1 MTTLLI
7 HSKSLTAMKKYIY
20 TILAVAATFSSC
32 SKGLDNNN
40 VNNDSKAITTIGA
53 TVESTRAV
61 VSSSDNTKVNWENGD
76 QLGVFG
82 TNGSS
87 VAKTLAYNLITGSG
101 STLGTFRNNSSDITA
116 ISAIMYPYQEYATWS
131 DSKLTCEVP
140 PVQTAVKGSFDK
152 NAAVMYSIG
161 NTTDVELD
169 YAVRFLKLTIGAE
182 DTGIHSITFSSP
194 STALSG
200 RVEVTTSGVAAVTN
214 QSLKSVT
221 LTAGKNQTFT
231 EGEYYI
237 AIVPGDIVTP
247 TISII
252 RYEDGHKAKE
262 YTKEGTGADLVFA
275 DGKNVKPVTV
285 DFSTINTATGREAVQ
300 LWAGGTYWAKT
311 NVGAN
316 APQESGRYF
325 AWGDIVGQTPS
336 GESFSPGFSTVP
348 TLVPANPAVLPLCYD
363 AAAANWNTAWRMPTG
378 GEDADA
384 EFNSLKSKAYYILV
398 TDYNHTGVDGYE
410 LTSKDSYSDNKLFLP
425 IAGNGHQTTYYDND
439 RIGDYWSNTRNPDK
453 TDVACHLYFNNYD
466 PAFNPAS
473 KDSERFRGFTVRA
486 VLQ

>member
-1 MTTLLI
+1 
-7 HSKSLTAMKKYIY
+7 MKKYIY
-20 TILAVAATFSSC
+20 AILAVAATFSSC
-32 SKGLDNNN
+32 SKGLEVNDNI
-40 VNNDSKAITTIGA
+40 NNDSKAITTIGA

-76 QLGVFG
+76 QLGVLG

-87 VAKTLAYNLITGSG
+87 VAKTLAYNLIAGSG

-116 ISAIMYPYQEYATWS
+116 ISAVMYPYQEYATWA
-131 DSKLTCEVP
+131 DSKLTCEIP

-161 NTTDVELD
+161 NTIDVELD
-169 YAVRFLKLTIGAE
+169 YAVRFLKLTIGAG
-182 DTGIHSITFSSP
+182 DDNIHSITIT
-194 STALSG
+194 STGTQLSG
-200 RVEVTTSGVAAVTN
+200 RAEITTSGIAAVSG

-237 AIVPGDIVTP
+237 AIMPSDIVTP

-252 RYEDGHKAKE
+252 RYEAGHIAKE
-262 YTKEGTGADLVFA
+262 YAKAGTGNLVFA

-300 LWAGGTYWAKT
+300 LWAGGTYWAT
-311 NVGAN
+311 FNVSTQN
-316 APQESGRYF
+316 IEPQESGIFY
-325 AWGDIVGQTPS
+325 AWGDIIGQTYNNEWS
-336 GESFSPGFSTVP
+336 GGGFNENNKP
-348 TLVPANPAVLPLCYD
+348 QLVPANPAVLPLCYD

-378 GEDADA
+378 GEDVNA
-384 EFNSLKSKAYYILV
+384 EFNALKSNTLQTLV
-398 TDYNHTGVDGYE
+398 WNYNSTGVSGFE
-410 LTSKDSYSDNKLFLP
+410 MTSTDSYFDNKLFLP
-425 IAGNGHQTTYYDND
+425 IAGNGHEGIYYHND
-439 RIGDYWSNTRNPDK
+439 SIGDYWSNTSNPDK
-453 TDVACHLYFNNYD
+453 TDCACHLFFNSSY
-466 PAFNPAS
+466 AFNPAS

>member
-1 MTTLLI
+1 
-7 HSKSLTAMKKYIY
+7 MKKYIY

-32 SKGLDNNN
+32 SKGLEVNDNI
-40 VNNDSKAITTIGA
+40 NNDSKAITTIGA

-76 QLGVFG
+76 QLGVLG
-82 TNGSS
+82 TNGSY
-87 VAKTLAYNLITGSG
+87 VAKTLAYDLIAGSG
-101 STLGTFRNNSSDITA
+101 STLGTFQNNSSDITA
-116 ISAIMYPYQEYATWS
+116 ISAIMYPYQEYATWA
-131 DSKLTCEVP
+131 DSKLTCEIP

-161 NTTDVELD
+161 HTIDVELG
-169 YAVRFLKLTIGAE
+169 YAVRFLKLTIGAG
-182 DTGIHSITFSSP
+182 DTDIHSITFSSP

-200 RVEVTTSGVAAVTN
+200 RVEVTTSGVAAVTD

-262 YTKEGTGADLVFA
+262 YYKDGSGNLVFA
-275 DGKNVKPVTV
+275 SGTNVKPVTV
-285 DFSTINTATGREAVQ
+285 DFSTIATATGREAVQ
-300 LWAGGTYWAKT
+300 LWEDGTYWAT
-311 NVGAN
+311 FNVSSTQN
-316 APQESGRYF
+316 IEPQESGIFY
-325 AWGDIVGQTPS
+325 AWGDVNGQTYVNGYGWS
-336 GESFSPGFSTVP
+336 GGGFYIYNNP
-348 TLVPANPAVLPLCYD
+348 QLVPADPAVLPLCYD

-378 GEDADA
+378 GEDVNA
-384 EFNSLKSKAYYILV
+384 EFNSLKSKANYTLV
-398 TDYNHTGVDGYE
+398 TNYNGKGVDGYE
-410 LTSKDSYSDNKLFLP
+410 LTSKDSYSANALFLP
-425 IAGNGHQTTYYDND
+425 IAGNGFEDRHFDDD
-439 RIGDYWSNTRNPDK
+439 RIGDYWSNTRNPDPDK
-453 TDVACHLYFNNYD
+453 TGCACHLYFNNYES
-466 PAFNPAS
+466 AFNPAS
-473 KDSERFRGFTVRA
+473 KDSERYRGFTVRA

>member
-1 MTTLLI
+1 
-7 HSKSLTAMKKYIY
+7 MKKYIY

-87 VAKTLAYNLITGSG
+87 EARTLAYNLITGSG
-101 STLGTFRNNSSDITA
+101 STLGTFQNNSSDITA
-116 ISAIMYPYQEYATWS
+116 ISAIMYPYQEYATWA

-161 NTTDVELD
+161 NTIDVELG
-169 YAVRFLKLTIGAE
+169 YAVRFLKLTIGAG

-200 RVEVTTSGVAAVTN
+200 RVEVTTSGVAAVTD

-262 YTKEGTGADLVFA
+262 YYKVGSGNLVFA
-275 DGKNVKPVTV
+275 DGTNVKPVTV
-285 DFSTINTATGREAVQ
+285 DFSTINAATGREAVQ
-300 LWAGGTYWAKT
+300 LWEDGTYWAT
-311 NVGAN
+311 FNVSTQN
-316 APQESGRYF
+316 IQPQESGIFY
-325 AWGDIVGQTPS
+325 AWGDIKGQTYNNGWS
-336 GESFSPGFSTVP
+336 NGGFSTTP
-348 TLVPANPAVLPLCYD
+348 QLVPANPAVLPLCYD

-384 EFNSLKSKAYYILV
+384 DFNSLGSKANYTPV
-398 TDYNHTGVDGYE
+398 SDYNGTKVKGYE
-410 LTSKDSYSDNKLFLP
+410 LTSKDSYSENKLFLP
-425 IAGNGHQTTYYDND
+425 SAGNGYYSIYYDNN
-439 RIGDYWSNTRNPDK
+439 RLGDYWSNTRNPDPDK
-453 TDVACHLYFNNYD
+453 TGCACHLYCNND
-466 PAFNPAS
+466 DEQLAFNPAS
-473 KDSERFRGFTVRA
+473 KESDRYRGYTVRA

>member
-1 MTTLLI
+1 
-7 HSKSLTAMKKYIY
+7 MKKYIY
-20 TILAVAATFSSC
+20 AILAVAATFSSC
-32 SKGLDNNN
+32 SKGLEVNDN

-87 VAKTLAYNLITGSG
+87 EARTFAYNLITGSG

-116 ISAIMYPYQEYATWS
+116 ISAIMYPYQEYATWA

-161 NTTDVELD
+161 NTIDVELE
-169 YAVRFLKLTIGAE
+169 YAVRFLKLTIGAG
-182 DTGIHSITFSSP
+182 DTDIHSITFSSP

-221 LTAGKNQTFT
+221 LTAGENQTFT

-252 RYEDGHKAKE
+252 RYEDGHTAKE

-275 DGKNVKPVTV
+275 SGKNVKPVTV
-285 DFSTINTATGREAVQ
+285 DFGTIDTATGREAVQ
-300 LWAGGTYWAKT
+300 LWADGTYWAT
-311 NVGAN
+311 FNVSTQN
-316 APQESGRYF
+316 IEPHQSGIFY
-325 AWGDIVGQTPS
+325 AWGDIKGQTYNNGWS
-336 GESFSPGFSTVP
+336 NGGFSTTP
-348 TLVPANPAVLPLCYD
+348 QLVPANPAVLPLCYD

-384 EFNSLKSKAYYILV
+384 EFNSLGSKANYTPV
-398 TDYNHTGVDGYE
+398 SDYNGTGVKGYE
-410 LTSKDSYSDNKLFLP
+410 LTSKDSYSENKLFLP
-425 IAGNGHQTTYYDND
+425 SAGNGYYSIYYDNN
-439 RIGDYWSNTRNPDK
+439 RLGDYWSNTRNPER
-453 TDVACHLYFNNYD
+453 TDVACHLYCSND
-466 PAFNPAS
+466 SGELAFNPAS
-473 KDSERFRGFTVRA
+473 KDSERFRGYTVRA